1 MATEK
6 RTYPNSYFA
15 WYNDDDRLAIVERQ
29 TNTDDSKGVT
39 QGEYDTYTDSTVTDG
54 IKITIHSKYEAV
66 TSLADDLQTTC
77 GLNDLMHSHVL
88 DYVKS
93 RILEDQGDESKAQY
107 FKLKYEADFNHKLI
121 KFAAERSPEK
131 WGKYTIGSV
140 SYTHLT
146 LPTNREV

>member
-1 MATEK
+1 MALRDK
-6 RTYPNSYFA
+6 PNDYFA
-15 WYNDDDRLAIVERQ
+15 WYNDDDRLAIVVRPI
-29 TNTDDSKGVT
+29 NTDDSKGVT
-39 QGEYDTYTDSTVTDG
+39 AGEYDTYTDSTVTDG

-107 FKLKYEADFNHKLI
+107 FKLKYEQGVTKKPTRKSGVRVLLV
-121 KFAAERSPEK
+121 PE
-131 WGKYTIGSV
+131 
-140 SYTHLT
+140 L
-146 LPTNREV
+146 